1 MAAETII
8 ATITVKKRKVEQLLQ
23 NQDVELKLLSDE
35 FNSLT
40 PLLKQLTMLA
50 KTDEVAAQYLAD
62 LDIWYNSA
70 LQKVRLYKD
79 SIADNLKKLSAAR
92 KADYNYRQ
100 NR

>member
-8 ATITVKKRKVEQLLQ
+8 ATITAKKRKVEQLLQ
-23 NQDVELKLLSDE
+23 NQDIELKLLSDE

-62 LDIWYNSA
+62 LDIWYSSA